1 MQVSDKIRNY
11 VYKCQCNANL
21 IQFYFPTVDDFGQS
35 SENANEEK
43 QLYHFHL
50 TLHLMCKKN
59 SYFCILTW
67 FCLLFLSLFVAG
79 IIICVMPTE
88 YHYPIYQ
95 QHNGYFTYHMD
106 SRDVYQSLGLVQP
119 FVSLAFS
126 AFSSQQLLRILKK
139 NTVISETEPLFP
151 KQVVGTHSQMNSQ
164 QMQSQHQQ
172 YQMIQPVK
180 FVQPNEM

>member
-1 MQVSDKIRNY
+1 
-11 VYKCQCNANL
+11 
-21 IQFYFPTVDDFGQS
+21 
-35 SENANEEK
+35 
-43 QLYHFHL
+43 
-50 TLHLMCKKN
+50 MCKKN

-106 SRDVYQSLGLVQP
+106 SRDVYQSLGLGITLCVIS
-119 FVSLAFS
+119 FFGFFITISFS
-126 AFSSQQLLRILKK
+126 RILKK